1 MLAPPDDALE
11 IASSARMSDSS
22 FVAGTRRFASDIRVV
37 FKAAMFLMR
46 LAENVLQSNHRQ
58 RGCGRRC
65 LEAGPLPTVR
75 LGVERSRRSETSMRM
90 APALSIN
97 ECSVYPVGRA
107 GGKHEVSRAA
117 IRQPGDRDERGSG
130 GHL

>member
-1 MLAPPDDALE
+1 MD
-11 IASSARMSDSS
+11 
-22 FVAGTRRFASDIRVV
+22 
-37 FKAAMFLMR
+37 
-46 LAENVLQSNHRQ
+46 NVLQSNRWQ
-58 RGCGRRC
+58 RGYGQRC

-107 GGKHEVSRAA
+107 GGKQEAVRVA
-117 IRQPGDRDERGSG
+117 IRQPSGRDQNSDGRAELKSTAQQKAVPA
-130 GHL
+130 